1 MLLTAFHSSIPVQ
14 RSLRRSLSLTGAAA
28 LALTSPPIQ
37 PVAAQKENGNPAAL
51 GVMSISLKDVV
62 KPTIGFQGAHQG
74 AGTPNHA
81 GIGAFLPIAVGEN
94 SVWFID
100 ALVNPQKHRKLSPTL
115 TKLVSQTSK
124 PSIAISVQ
132 ML

>member
-1 MLLTAFHSSIPVQ
+1 
-14 RSLRRSLSLTGAAA
+14 
-28 LALTSPPIQ
+28 
-37 PVAAQKENGNPAAL
+37 
-51 GVMSISLKDVV
+51 
-62 KPTIGFQGAHQG
+62 G